1 MPDRGWL
8 ANAAVIM
15 SAKVRLALFI
25 AAIFAMFGIMLPYWP
40 VWLVA
45 RGLTAEQI
53 GIVLGAGILARVITT
68 PLVTAWADRHGERK
82 RLIVALAGLGLVGT
96 LCYLPAQGFWWILL
110 IALPVGGCLNA
121 TVSLVDSLTLMA
133 ARRDQF
139 AYSRVRLWGSV
150 SFLVLA
156 VITGRWLTDHDADWL
171 LWGMLGLLGVTVLV
185 ATALPDLR
193 EPGRA
198 GRLFNLL
205 PLLRSRPLMLMFL
218 SAGLIQGSH
227 HFYYG
232 FSTLHWRAGGLSET
246 LIGALWAEGVVAEI
260 LLFWL
265 APKLG
270 RLGGAVPLLVVGGL
284 GGAIRWGV
292 TAWTAEPWALV
303 AVQGLHAL
311 SFAATHLGAMQI
323 LSRDAPVGL
332 SASAQ
337 GLYSALALGIGGA
350 AISLLAGVLY
360 GRLGGDAFLAA
371 AALCLIGGLAA
382 LWLRHSVA
390 HSGPH
395 SDQI

>member
-1 MPDRGWL
+1 
-8 ANAAVIM
+8 M
-15 SAKVRLALFI
+15 SAKLRLSLFI

-40 VWLVA
+40 VWLAA
-45 RGLTAEQI
+45 RGLDPQQI
-53 GIVLGAGILARVITT
+53 GIVLGGGILARVITT

-82 RLIVALAGLGLVGT
+82 RMIVLLAGLGLLGT
-96 LCYLPAQGFWWILL
+96 FCYVPAEGFWWILL

-121 TVSLVDSLTLMA
+121 MVSLADSLTLMA
-133 ARRDQF
+133 ARRDDF
-139 AYSRVRLWGSV
+139 AYSRVRLWGSA

-156 VITGRWLTDHDADWL
+156 VLTGRWLTGHDADWL
-171 LWGMLGLLGVTVLV
+171 LWGMLGLLAV
-185 ATALPDLR
+185 AVAAAAILPDLR
-193 EPGRA
+193 EPRRD

-232 FSTLHWRAGGLSET
+232 FSTLHWQAAGLSET

-270 RLGGAVPLLVVGGL
+270 RLGGAVPLLVIGGI
-284 GGAIRWGV
+284 GGVIRWCV
-292 TAWTAEPWALV
+292 TAWTADPLALV
-303 AVQGLHAL
+303 VVQGLHAF

-323 LSRDAPVGL
+323 LSRDAPAGL

-350 AISLLAGVLY
+350 AISLMAGLLY

-371 AALCLIGGLAA
+371 AGLCVIGTLAA

-390 HSGPH
+390 RAGP
-395 SDQI
+395 DRETI

>member
-1 MPDRGWL
+1 
-8 ANAAVIM
+8 M
-15 SAKVRLALFI
+15 SAKSRLALFI

-40 VWLVA
+40 VWLTA
-45 RGLTAEQI
+45 RGLNAEQI

-82 RLIVALAGLGLVGT
+82 RLIVWLAGLGFLGT
-96 LCYLPAQGFWWILL
+96 LCYLPAHGFWWILL
-110 IALPVGGCLNA
+110 IALPVGGCVNP
-121 TVSLVDSLTLMA
+121 TVSLADSLTLMA

-150 SFLVLA
+150 SFLVIA
-156 VITGRWLTDHDADWL
+156 VLTGRWLAGHDADWL
-171 LWGMLGLLGVTVLV
+171 LWGMLVLLAVAVL
-185 ATALPDLR
+185 ASTALPDVR
-193 EPGRA
+193 EPGRG

-205 PLLRSRPLMLMFL
+205 PLLRSRRLMFMFV

-232 FSTLHWRAGGLSET
+232 FSTLHWRGSGLSET

-260 LLFWL
+260 ILFWL

-270 RLGGAVPLLVVGGL
+270 RFGGAVPLLVVGGL
-284 GGAIRWGV
+284 GGVVRWCV
-292 TAWTAEPWALV
+292 TAWSADPLVLV

-323 LSRDAPVGL
+323 LSRDAPAGL

-350 AISLLAGVLY
+350 GISLLAGLLY
-360 GRLGGDAFLAA
+360 GRFGGDAFLAA
-371 AALCLIGGLAA
+371 AGLCLVGVLAA
-382 LWLRHSVA
+382 LHLRHSVA
-390 HSGPH
+390 HTSP
-395 SDQI
+395 DPDKI